1 MGLVTAVPDA
11 GPELQWLSWLREE
24 AKNVAQLNRTKEINN
39 VVRDQYIT
47 EGYYANIQEQV

>member
-1 MGLVTAVPDA
+1 MGLVTAVLDA
-11 GPELQWLSWLREE
+11 GPELQWLSWLRDE